1 MAWNG
6 QQSGS
11 TLFVCTLLILNYLS
25 CCGSQADFKKL
36 LRMKKFFFVTAALL
50 TMSVSSVFG
59 QTQEQMTSI
68 FDAMTK
74 LENLCAKQPK
84 ITGVGDVD
92 TYVQGVFK
100 AANASIKSSEQLKNL
115 YYRQIGKTEDGVTD
129 VTIKKPSVEELVA
142 LGTTLVEEGKS
153 IAEAAKG
160 AEAATKGAG
169 GVKNPLKVTKVASAL
184 AFSKDAYPVLA
195 EQAQAKVDAINK
207 MIETAKSASNL

>member
-1 MAWNG
+1 
-6 QQSGS
+6 
-11 TLFVCTLLILNYLS
+11 
-25 CCGSQADFKKL
+25 
-36 LRMKKFFFVTAALL
+36 
-50 TMSVSSVFG
+50 
-59 QTQEQMTSI
+59 
-68 FDAMTK
+68 MTK